1 MSSDSEKTKIEK
13 AVKGIRWSWKKII
26 GILGG
31 VSLLFSIYASIPK
44 VVVAPGLI
52 ISPHNPFNTSF
63 TITNNGFLPVKELG
77 FEYFFKEM
85 KIFNVK
91 FRGGTFRPKNN
102 FIPKLKAGETTTIFI
117 NENIIPKGIPT
128 SAEILIKLKFRL
140 YLIPVKFKD
149 QYRFKT
155 VKNNEGYSEWIQLYS
170 ST

>member
-1 MSSDSEKTKIEK
+1 MNFEK
-13 AVKGIRWSWKKII
+13 AVKGVRWSWKRIVALLA
-26 GILGG
+26 GLSVIL
-31 VSLLFSIYASIPK
+31 SIYASIPK
-44 VVVAPGLI
+44 VVVSPGLI
-52 ISPHNPFNTSF
+52 ISPYNPFNTSF
-63 TITNNGFLPVKELG
+63 KITNNGFLPVKDLD

-102 FIPKLKAGETTTIFI
+102 YIPKLKAGETTTIFI

-128 SAEILIKLKFRL
+128 SAEIMIKFRFGL
-140 YLIPVKFKD
+140 YLIPVKFEE

-155 VKNNEGYSEWIQLYS
+155 VKNNKGNSEWIQLHS

>member
-1 MSSDSEKTKIEK
+1 MKLCSENTKIKK
-13 AVKGIRWSWKKII
+13 AFKGIRWSWKKII

-31 VSLLFSIYASIPK
+31 GALLLSIYASIPK
-44 VVVAPGLI
+44 VVVEPGLI

-63 TITNNGFLPVKELG
+63 KITNNGFLPVKDLD

-91 FRGGTFRPKNN
+91 FRGGTFRPKDNL
-102 FIPKLKAGETTTIFI
+102 IPKLKAGESTTIFI

-128 SAEILIKLKFRL
+128 SAEILIKIKFRL

-155 VKNNEGYSEWIQLYS
+155 IINNKGYSDWIQLFS
-170 ST
+170 SK

>member
-1 MSSDSEKTKIEK
+1 MQLDLEKTKLEK
-13 AVKGIRWSWKKII
+13 AVEEIKWSWKKII
-26 GILGG
+26 AILGG

-63 TITNNGFLPVKELG
+63 TITNNGFLPVKDLD

-102 FIPKLKAGETTTIFI
+102 YIPKLKAGETTTIFI
-117 NENIIPKGIPT
+117 NEKIIPKGIPT
-128 SAEILIKLKFRL
+128 SAEIMIKFRFRL
-140 YLIPVKFKD
+140 YLIPIKFEE

-155 VKNNEGYSEWIQLYS
+155 VKNNEGNSAWIQLHS

>member
-1 MSSDSEKTKIEK
+1 MQDDFEKTKIRK
-13 AVKGIRWSWKKII
+13 AVEGIRWSWKKVFA
-26 GILGG
+26 ILGG

-44 VVVAPGLI
+44 VIVAPGLI

-63 TITNNGFLPVKELG
+63 TITNNGFLPVKDLD
-77 FEYFFKEM
+77 FEYFFIEM

-102 FIPKLKAGETTTIFI
+102 HIPKLKAGETTTVFI

-128 SAEILIKLKFRL
+128 SAEIMIKFRFKL
-140 YLIPVKFKD
+140 YLIPVEFEE

-155 VKNNEGYSEWIQLYS
+155 VKNNDGYSNWIQLHS